1 MSIALR
7 QVRDITP
14 ESEASSRADFVRRTY
29 NHLAMAIFAFI
40 GLEFAIFQTALA
52 EKMTAVMAG
61 SRLSWLAVL
70 LAFMIVS
77 WVADKW
83 ARSDTSKGMQYLGLA
98 VYVTAEAVIFVPLL
112 YIAAN
117 FASPDVI
124 PMAALLTGILF
135 FALSFAAFTTGRD
148 FSFLGAFV
156 KVGGCVA
163 LGIIGVSLVFGFT
176 PGLIFSAGMVVLA
189 SAAILYTTS
198 NIIHEYETDQHVAAA
213 LALFASVA
221 LLFWYIL
228 RILIRLTGR

>member
-1 MSIALR
+1 MSSAIQQAGNLN
-7 QVRDITP
+7 V
-14 ESEASSRADFVRRTY
+14 ESEATQRAHFVRRTY

-40 GLEFAIFQTALA
+40 GLEFAIFQTSLA

-61 SRLSWLAVL
+61 SRLSWLVVL
-70 LAFMIVS
+70 LTFMIVS
-77 WVADKW
+77 WMADKW
-83 ARSDTSKGMQYLGLA
+83 ARSDTSKAMQYLGLA
-98 VYVTAEAVIFVPLL
+98 VYVMAEAVIFVPLL

-124 PMAALLTGILF
+124 PLAALLTGILF
-135 FALSFAAFTTGRD
+135 FGLSFAAFTTGCD

-163 LGIIGVSLVFGFT
+163 LGIIGASLLFGFT
-176 PGLIFSAGMVVLA
+176 PGLMFSGGMVVLA
-189 SAAILYTTS
+189 SIAILYTTS

-228 RILIRLTGR
+228 RILIRVTAR

>member
-1 MSIALR
+1 MSTAIR
-7 QVRDITP
+7 QVRDITLA
-14 ESEASSRADFVRRTY
+14 SEGTDRATFVRRTY

-40 GLEFAIFQTALA
+40 GLEFAIFQTSLA

-61 SRLSWLAVL
+61 SRLSWLVVL
-70 LAFMIVS
+70 LTFMIVS

-83 ARSDTSKGMQYLGLA
+83 ARSDTSRAMQYLGLA
-98 VYVTAEAVIFVPLL
+98 VYIAAEAVIFVPLL

-124 PMAALLTGILF
+124 PLAALLTGVLF
-135 FALSFAAFTTGRD
+135 FGLSFAAFTTGQD

-163 LGIIGVSLVFGFT
+163 LGLIGASLVFGFT
-176 PGLIFSAGMVVLA
+176 PGLIFSGAMVVLA

-198 NIIHEYETDQHVAAA
+198 NIIHQYETDQHVAAA